1 MPAKLTDGPIEF
13 GVVVSDRD
21 RSVAFYGDLLGLPY
35 LGEIVFPLGRL
46 WRFALGSA
54 VVKLIGYDDPIEAL
68 SPPSALRAVGY
79 RYLTVQVSNIEE
91 LVAECARAGCAV
103 PMPVTE
109 AAPSVQFAFVED
121 PDGNRVELVQIGP
134 ASSGE

>member
-1 MPAKLTDGPIEF
+1 VPAEITNAPIEF

-46 WRFALGSA
+46 WRFAIGSA
-54 VVKLIGYDDPIEAL
+54 VVKLIGYDDPIEAV
-68 SPPSALRAVGY
+68 SPPGALRAVGY
-79 RYLTVQVSNIEE
+79 RYLTVQVANVVE
-91 LVAECARAGCAV
+91 LVAECTRGGYAV

-109 AAPSVQFAFVED
+109 AAPGIQFAFVED
-121 PDGNRVELVQIGP
+121 PDGNRVELVQFDP
-134 ASSGE
+134 A

>member
-1 MPAKLTDGPIEF
+1 VPAEITNAPIEF

-46 WRFALGSA
+46 WRFAIGSA
-54 VVKLIGYDDPIEAL
+54 VIKLIGYDHPIEAL
-68 SPPSALRAVGY
+68 NPPGALRAVGY
-79 RYLTVQVSNIEE
+79 RYLTVQVANIDE
-91 LVAECARAGCAV
+91 LVAECAREGCPI

-109 AAPSVQFAFVED
+109 AAPGVQFAFVED
-121 PDGNRVELVQIGP
+121 PDGNRVELVQISP
-134 ASSGE
+134 A